1 MTPIPFCFSCL
12 DPLKEACLAARMS
25 YGLWVTLD
33 HPQARVRTLR
43 RVWRAPAHAERPEL
57 WLVAVGVLV
66 RLGAS
71 LECCSEGA
79 SFWDDLDDPVR
90 TTPLRCLSW
99 VIVEIDALSTTCEL
113 KGHSTI
119 WDPPLRSTCSA
130 MQVRAGRLTPG
141 AWSHSHGTRKP
152 SICMLR

>member
-1 MTPIPFCFSCL
+1 MRQARPGSWRLQYQYQYGFAQETSL
-12 DPLKEACLAARMS
+12 ALAARTS

-33 HPQARVRTLR
+33 HPQAPVRTLR

-90 TTPLRCLSW
+90 TIPLR
-99 VIVEIDALSTTCEL
+99 
-113 KGHSTI
+113 
-119 WDPPLRSTCSA
+119 
-130 MQVRAGRLTPG
+130 
-141 AWSHSHGTRKP
+141 
-152 SICMLR
+152 